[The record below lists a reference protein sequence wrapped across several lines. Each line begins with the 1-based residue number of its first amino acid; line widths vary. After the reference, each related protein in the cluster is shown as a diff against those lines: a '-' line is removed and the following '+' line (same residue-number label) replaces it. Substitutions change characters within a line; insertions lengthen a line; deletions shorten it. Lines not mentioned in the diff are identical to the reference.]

1 MKQKIDKKQ
10 YLRYMKTFVWA
21 NHQPMEVLMDIN
33 KRGIMHNY
41 PVDATTVEIAIT
53 MVESGEG
60 LRETKVSMTDVYAIM
75 ESMKHRENGTLNR
88 SVPKKQRKTS
98 KYKFIDWILKITY
111 NFKQKVISLFDK
123 IKPSWLK
130 LKKNLQVLLKLP

>member
-1 MKQKIDKKQ
+1 MKQKIDKRQ

-33 KRGIMHNY
+33 KQGVMQNY

-60 LRETKVSMTDVYAIM
+60 LRDTHVSSTDIYAIM
-75 ESMKHRENGTLNR
+75 ESMKHRESGKMQQ

-98 KYKFIDWILKITY
+98 QNRILDWLYKVEF
-111 NFKQKVISLFDK
+111 NFRQKVISLFIK
-123 IKPSWLK
+123 IKVSWQK
-130 LKKNLQVLLKLP
+130 VKNKSKVLLK

>member
-1 MKQKIDKKQ
+1 MNQKINKAQ

-33 KRGIMHNY
+33 KKGVMHNY

-75 ESMKHRENGTLNR
+75 ESMKHRESGKIEQL
-88 SVPKKQRKTS
+88 VPKKQRKTS
-98 KYKFIDWILKITY
+98 HNRILDWFYKVEFNLR
-111 NFKQKVISLFDK
+111 QKLISLFTK
-123 IKPSWLK
+123 IKSLWQK
-130 LKKNLQVLLKLP
+130 VKNKSKVLLK

>member
-1 MKQKIDKKQ
+1 MKQKIDKRQ

-33 KRGIMHNY
+33 KQGVMQNY

-60 LRETKVSMTDVYAIM
+60 LRDTRVSSTDIYAIM
-75 ESMKHRENGTLNR
+75 ESMKHRESGKMQQ
-88 SVPKKQRKTS
+88 SIPKKQRKTS
-98 KYKFIDWILKITY
+98 QNRILDWLYKVEF
-111 NFKQKVISLFDK
+111 NFRQKVISLFTK
-123 IKPSWLK
+123 IKVSWQK
-130 LKKNLQVLLKLP
+130 VKNKSKVLLK

>member
-1 MKQKIDKKQ
+1 MKQKIDKRQ

-33 KRGIMHNY
+33 KQGVMQNY

-60 LRETKVSMTDVYAIM
+60 LRDTRVSSTDIYAIM
-75 ESMKHRENGTLNR
+75 ESMKHRESGKMQQ

-98 KYKFIDWILKITY
+98 QNRILDLLYKVEF
-111 NFKQKVISLFDK
+111 NFRQKVISLFTK
-123 IKPSWLK
+123 IKVSWQK
-130 LKKNLQVLLKLP
+130 VKNKSKVLLK

>member
-1 MKQKIDKKQ
+1 MKQKIDKRQ

-33 KRGIMHNY
+33 KQGVMQNY

-60 LRETKVSMTDVYAIM
+60 LRDTRVSSTDIYAIM
-75 ESMKHRENGTLNR
+75 ESMKHRESGKMQQ

-98 KYKFIDWILKITY
+98 QNRILDWLYKVEF
-111 NFKQKVISLFDK
+111 NFRQKVISLFTK
-123 IKPSWLK
+123 IKVSWQK
-130 LKKNLQVLLKLP
+130 VKNKSKVLLK

>member
-1 MKQKIDKKQ
+1 MTQKIDKRQ

-33 KRGIMHNY
+33 KRGILHDY

-53 MVESGEG
+53 MIESGEG

-75 ESMKHRENGTLNR
+75 ESMKHRESGKL
-88 SVPKKQRKTS
+88 SQSIPKKQRKTS

-123 IKPSWLK
+123 IKSSWLK
-130 LKKNLQVLLKLP
+130 LKKKLQVLLKLP